1 MAKTRK
7 RKRTPVKSA
16 APRINR
22 AVKTARRRR
31 TKRSGLADAFTPS
44 SAKAAAMDMVK
55 GSLGG
60 LATAVIEKGMSKIA
74 TGTNAKLLTTGAVLL
89 GSFITHAVM
98 KQPSVSSGMMGAQA
112 YQWSKEIPGLN
123 DDAEF
128 ADEDALAD
136 EPDAFAEDGTPLY
149 LNEGGELV
157 SMEEMEFAEEWV

>member
-31 TKRSGLADAFTPS
+31 IKRSGLADAFTPS

-60 LATAVIEKGMSKIA
+60 LATAVIEKGVGAIA
-74 TGTNAKLLTTGAVLL
+74 TGGNAKMMTTGAVII
-89 GSFITHAVM
+89 GSFIAHAVM
-98 KQPSVSSGMMGAQA
+98 KQPTVSAGMIGAQA
-112 YQWSKEIPGLN
+112 YQWAKEIPGLN

-128 ADEDALAD
+128 ADEDVLAD

-149 LNEGGELV
+149 LNDGGELV
-157 SMEEMEFAEEWV
+157 SMEEMEFAEEWI